1 MIRLP
6 ARRPGFSLIELLVV
20 ISIVALLIAL
30 LLPALNSARYQAR
43 IVLCL
48 SNLRQVGTGT
58 IIYTADNDQY
68 YPWSQRY
75 NSGNPT
81 SLRIGSTGV
90 GQDMFEWEVV
100 VEYFGNK
107 QSMKQAYTC
116 PMIKP
121 ELDLIYPNDRFPYNG
136 ANGVPLVTYQL
147 WYQRSSPHNFIIPPG
162 TTVEKEGDRFTT
174 GRWVIDG
181 AKWDILASDVIAT
194 AYGISGRAVNHVPQ
208 GGITTG
214 FDRFHTMG
222 MEIPYPTNFNANYL
236 RTDGS
241 AKHYG
246 NLYDNDTLVGRG
258 GVRLPLA
265 EAR

>member
-1 MIRLP
+1 MIRTP

-20 ISIVALLIAL
+20 ISIIALLIAL

-48 SNLRQVGTGT
+48 SNLRQVGAGT
-58 IIYTADNDQY
+58 FIYMVDNGQY
-68 YPWSQRY
+68 YPWIQRY
-75 NSGNPT
+75 NNSGNPV

-121 ELDLIYPNDRFPYNG
+121 ELDLVYPSDRFPYNG

-147 WYQRSSPHNFIIPPG
+147 WYQRASPHANVLRE
-162 TTVEKEGDRFTT
+162 TMEKQGDRSVT
-174 GRWVIDG
+174 GPWVIDG
-181 AKWDILASDVIAT
+181 AKWDILASDVIAS